1 MSSGLREAEPMTSPG
16 PGIPDHPARILIV
29 DDERHHRNLMEV
41 MLASEGFVLSTA
53 ASGEEALAMVEAQPF
68 DLILLD
74 LRMTGVDGSQVT
86 ARIKGNPATRHIPVI
101 MVTAVD
107 DREARM
113 LGLGAGAEDFLSKP
127 VDRAELRVRVRNL
140 LRLKAY
146 GEAYD
151 KYSQMLEGEVVSRTA
166 DLVERTTT
174 LEAMRRQHELVL
186 DSIADGV
193 HGIDLRDRITIANQV
208 ATQMFGWDE
217 LELVGRLAH
226 QTIHHTRAD
235 GSPYPQEECPI
246 HRTLRD
252 GESRRVTDEVFWRK
266 DGRAFPVE
274 YLAAPMRDA
283 DGGIA
288 GVVVT
293 FRDITARRDAERQ
306 LRESEEQY
314 RVLFE
319 SNPHPM
325 YVVDGE
331 TLAFLAVNEAAVH
344 HYGHSREELLG
355 MSIRDIGPPDAI
367 PALPDAIRGAAVD
380 GASSES
386 LGVFAQRRKDG
397 LVMQMDISASQLT
410 FEGRDAFLCLA
421 MDVTEKQNLVA
432 QLLQSQKMESV
443 GRLAGG
449 IAHDFN
455 NLLGVILGYGGLLL
469 RKIESGPDRSK
480 LEQIVKAGERA
491 AGLTRQLLAFSRKQ
505 VLQPRVLDLN
515 DLVADIE
522 KMLRRLIGEDIE
534 LTTRLDGVGNVK
546 ADPGQIEQVLMNLVV
561 NARDAMPQGGQLTIQ
576 TSNVVLDEDYASE
589 RADVRAGPCVVL
601 AVSDTGIGMTPETR
615 RKIFEPFFTT
625 KGQSEGTGLGLA
637 TSDGIVRQSGGHI
650 VVTSELGHGSTFMVY
665 LPRVDEEVRATVAA
679 PTLRPAGTETILL
692 AEDEPALREITRE
705 ILEEHGYVVI
715 EAGSGDGAL
724 KSAEAYRGEIGL
736 LLTDVVM
743 PRMGGR
749 DLAERLLRVRP
760 HVRVMFMSGYTDDAV
775 VRHGVLATS
784 AAFIQKPFGSESLL
798 AKIREVLEQ

>member
-1 MSSGLREAEPMTSPG
+1 MSSGVREAEPKTSQG
-16 PGIPDHPARILIV
+16 PDIPDRPARILIV
-29 DDERHHRNLMEV
+29 DDERHHRQLLEV

-53 ASGEEALAMVEAQPF
+53 ASGEEALAMVAQQPF

-74 LRMTGVDGSQVT
+74 LRMTGLDGSQVT
-86 ARIKGNPATRHIPVI
+86 ARIKDNPATRHIPVI

-151 KYSQMLEGEVVSRTA
+151 KYSQILEGEVVSRTA

-174 LEAMRRQHELVL
+174 LEALRRQYELVL

-217 LELVGRLAH
+217 RELVGRLAH

-235 GSPYPQEECPI
+235 GTPHPQEECPI

-266 DGRAFPVE
+266 DGGSFPVE

-306 LRESEEQY
+306 QRESEEQY

-319 SNPHPM
+319 GNPQPM
-325 YVVDGE
+325 YVFDAQ
-331 TLAFLAVNEAAVH
+331 TLAFLAVNDAALQ
-344 HYGHSREELLG
+344 HYGHSREELLS
-355 MSIRDIGPPDAI
+355 MSMRDISRAEEI
-367 PALPDAIRGAAVD
+367 PALIDSIRQVPID
-380 GASSES
+380 TASSKS
-386 LGVFAQRRKDG
+386 FGVCAHRRKDG
-397 LVMQMDISASQLT
+397 LVMQMDIACSRLHFQ
-410 FEGRDAFLCLA
+410 GHDAFLCLA
-421 MDVTEKQNLVA
+421 MDVTEKQSLEA

-469 RKIESGPDRSK
+469 GKIESGPDRTK

-515 DLVADIE
+515 DLVADME
-522 KMLRRLIGEDIE
+522 KMLRRLIGEEIQ
-534 LTTRLDGVGNVK
+534 LTTLLGGRGNVK
-546 ADPGQIEQVLMNLVV
+546 ADPGQIEQVLMNLVI
-561 NARDAMPQGGQLTIQ
+561 NARDAMPRGGQLTIQ
-576 TSNVVLDEDYASE
+576 TSNIVLDESYAAE
-589 RADVRAGPCVVL
+589 RPDVRPGACVTL
-601 AVSDTGIGMTPETR
+601 AVIDTGVGMTPETQ

-625 KGQSEGTGLGLA
+625 KGLSEGTGLGLA
-637 TSDGIVRQSGGHI
+637 TSDGIIRQSGGHI
-650 VVTSELGHGSTFMVY
+650 AVTSEPGHGSTFRVY
-665 LPRVDEEVRATVAA
+665 LPRVDEEVPATVAS
-679 PTLRPAGTETILL
+679 PTLRRVGTETILL
-692 AEDEPALREITRE
+692 AEDEPALREITRD
-705 ILEEHGYVVI
+705 ILEEHGYTVI

-724 KSAEAYRGEIGL
+724 KLAREHPGDIGL

-749 DLAERLLRVRP
+749 ELAERLVRQRP
-760 HVRVMFMSGYTDDAV
+760 RLQVMFMSGYTDDAV